1 MDNKNGVKVTYIE
14 TQFVTSD
21 AAGFKSLV
29 QRLTGNSPAAAPAPA
44 RQLHRPRPRYADG
57 WSAATAGPSSYHL
70 MPATPGPVAVA
81 ANDARTANAGAT
93 GASSYLM
100 PATPGPVGV
109 AANDALP
116 TPTAA
121 AHAGAAQPSCLDEL
135 HGLCDYTELFTV
147 VGASERQRDGSYS
160 GFPY

>member
-1 MDNKNGVKVTYIE
+1 MDNKNGVKVTDIE

-44 RQLHRPRPRYADG
+44 PQLHRPRPRHADG
-57 WSAATAGPSSYHL
+57 WSAATAGPSSYR
-70 MPATPGPVAVA
+70 MPATAGPASAA
-81 ANDARTANAGAT
+81 ANDARTAA
-93 GASSYLM
+93 
-100 PATPGPVGV
+100 
-109 AANDALP
+109 
-116 TPTAA
+116 AA
-121 AHAGAAQPSCLDEL
+121 AHAGAAQPCLDEL
-135 HGLCDYTELFTV
+135 HGLCNYTELFTV

>member
-29 QRLTGNSPAAAPAPA
+29 QRLTGKPSGAAAAPAH
-44 RQLHRPRPRYADG
+44 QLHRPRPRHADG
-57 WSAATAGPSSYHL
+57 RSAATTGPSGYRMPATAGPVS
-70 MPATPGPVAVA
+70 AA
-81 ANDARTANAGAT
+81 ANDAGTRS
-93 GASSYLM
+93 SSYLI
-100 PATPGPVGV
+100 PATAGPVGV
-109 AANDALP
+109 AANDAR
-116 TPTAA
+116 TAT
-121 AHAGAAQPSCLDEL
+121 AHANSGAAQSSCLDEL

-147 VGASERQRDGSYS
+147 VGASEQQRHGSYS

>member
-1 MDNKNGVKVTYIE
+1 MDRNGVKVTYIE

-29 QRLTGNSPAAAPAPA
+29 QRLTGNSPVAATPA
-44 RQLHRPRPRYADG
+44 RQLHRPRPRHADG
-57 WSAATAGPSSYHL
+57 WSAATAGPSSYRI
-70 MPATPGPVAVA
+70 PATAGPVTAA

-93 GASSYLM
+93 GASSYLI
-100 PATPGPVGV
+100 PATAGPVSV
-109 AANDALP
+109 AAIENDAR
-116 TPTAA
+116 AA
-121 AHAGAAQPSCLDEL
+121 AAAGQPSGLDEL

-147 VGASERQRDGSYS
+147 VGASERHRDGSYS